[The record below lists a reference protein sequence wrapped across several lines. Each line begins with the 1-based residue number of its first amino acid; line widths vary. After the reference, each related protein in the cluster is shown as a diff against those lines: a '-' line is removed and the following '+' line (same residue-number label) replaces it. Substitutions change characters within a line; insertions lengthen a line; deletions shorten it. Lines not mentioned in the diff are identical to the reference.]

1 MITFPWI
8 TTLTMVPVVGAIVL
22 LALGGR
28 NKVLVRWI
36 ALAFSLVALILTL
49 VLWHKF
55 NTVADGFQ
63 FQELHTWIPSLN
75 AEYRVGIDGL
85 GLLMLLLTSI
95 VVPIGMLGYPSISHS
110 SSCYSLASLA
120 LLRP

>member
-63 FQELHTWIPSLN
+63 FQELHTGFHRSMLN
-75 AEYRVGIDGL
+75 IESES
-85 GLLMLLLTSI
+85 M
-95 VVPIGMLGYPSISHS
+95 
-110 SSCYSLASLA
+110 ASGF
-120 LLRP
+120 